1 VEEPARFAFYHS
13 RDFLLIACWN
23 FAYSWTDS
31 FACPQG
37 KRLCPEDLRMKQWS
51 TNPPDLFAPPPQKI
65 ALTPEQ
71 RTALRKLL
79 EVLLREAVHASHCSG
94 AEDSREVG
102 HDKHHA

>member
-1 VEEPARFAFYHS
+1 
-13 RDFLLIACWN
+13 
-23 FAYSWTDS
+23 
-31 FACPQG
+31 
-37 KRLCPEDLRMKQWS
+37 MKQWS